1 LNHAGIAESM
11 RFKDLIGNAGLR
23 KSLLTAFRAGR
34 THSTYLFLGK
44 DGIGKWTTARA
55 LVAAAWCEQPDEN
68 GDCGQCPSCV
78 KLAQDVHPEL
88 RLVDATERII
98 KIDQIRELTEWLW
111 LKGFSTGRR
120 ILLVDAA
127 ERMNPQSQNCFLK
140 TLEEPPPG
148 AVIILI
154 SANPG
159 ALLPTIRSR
168 CQKVRFLPPTHAEVM
183 PLLVAGGFHA
193 EAGQALLQAADGSI
207 RTLLRL
213 LEDKQYFAFR
223 REVVRRLA
231 EPGDF
236 FETGKWFAEQKE
248 VLPEV
253 FTLISSLLHDLMGL
267 PYGSQPAAVDP
278 EERTALTALAQR
290 LHGRRMLEVLDE
302 FVELRKRSATNC
314 NLQLCF
320 ERFLLALV

>member
-1 LNHAGIAESM
+1 M
-11 RFKDLIGNAGLR
+11 RFQVFGHIDAD
-23 KSLLTAFRAGR
+23 
-34 THSTYLFLGK
+34 
-44 DGIGKWTTARA
+44 DGVEIA
-55 LVAAAWCEQPDEN
+55 
-68 GDCGQCPSCV
+68 
-78 KLAQDVHPEL
+78 DV
-88 RLVDATERII
+88 
-98 KIDQIRELTEWLW
+98 
-111 LKGFSTGRR
+111 
-120 ILLVDAA
+120 
-127 ERMNPQSQNCFLK
+127 
-140 TLEEPPPG
+140 
-148 AVIILI
+148 
-154 SANPG
+154 
-159 ALLPTIRSR
+159 
-168 CQKVRFLPPTHAEVM
+168 
-183 PLLVAGGFHA
+183 HA